1 MICKNLS
8 SEGGCVACRIRHMCC
23 VSSRDTS
30 RRSPTIMSSSNWA
43 FAPGDNS
50 NTGGSKLRGTKG
62 LFRGC
67 FLGVLE
73 PFPKDIMKQSKEVKM
88 VYKCLQSK
96 CLEISLFPLYILVLK
111 IGFLY
116 IFCFREN
123 NNKPAIPFLKERHY
137 VAWRDLKKIPLFQ
150 APK

>member
-8 SEGGCVACRIRHMCC
+8 SEGGCVACKIRHMCW

-30 RRSPTIMSSSNWA
+30 RRSPTIISSSSWA
-43 FAPGDNS
+43 LAPGDNS

-73 PFPKDIMKQSKEVKM
+73 PFQGNVRQNKKMQTTEKNHNVGGGMVPPPPIFTLDMWIHCISTKVKM
-88 VYKCLQSK
+88 KLKTNVEQKD
-96 CLEISLFPLYILVLK
+96 LEF
-111 IGFLY
+111 
-116 IFCFREN
+116 
-123 NNKPAIPFLKERHY
+123 
-137 VAWRDLKKIPLFQ
+137 
-150 APK
+150 